1 MAILVLVSALSF
13 SVQHH
18 FCGDTLVDSAIFT
31 ETKKCCP
38 DSKISQLSMQQQ
50 KGCCEDKQEIV
61 EGIDILKLDVSNEN
75 STESEFQ
82 LLPILNVYKDLDVFS
97 VSHETDSF
105 CYSPPDLI
113 LNLTVYHQVFLI

>member
-1 MAILVLVSALSF
+1 MALVVLVSTLSF
-13 SVQHH
+13 SVQQH
-18 FCGDTLVDSAIFT
+18 FCGDNLVDTAIFT
-31 ETKKCCP
+31 EIEKCCS
-38 DSKISQLSMQQQ
+38 DSKVSELSKQE
-50 KGCCEDKQEIV
+50 KKSCCEDKQEIV
-61 EGIDILKLDVSNEN
+61 EGIDVLKLDISNEN
-75 STESEFQ
+75 SAESEFQ